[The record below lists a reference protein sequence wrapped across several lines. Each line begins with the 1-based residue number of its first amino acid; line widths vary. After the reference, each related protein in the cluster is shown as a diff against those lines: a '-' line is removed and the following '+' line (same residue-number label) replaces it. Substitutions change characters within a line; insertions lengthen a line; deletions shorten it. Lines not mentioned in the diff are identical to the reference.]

1 LLPQLDP
8 ANFAQVHRSVVVQ
21 LGAIQHLVRHDNE
34 TATIHLHG
42 HRETLPV
49 SRSFLGQFRQ
59 M

>member
-1 LLPQLDP
+1 
-8 ANFAQVHRSVVVQ
+8 VQ